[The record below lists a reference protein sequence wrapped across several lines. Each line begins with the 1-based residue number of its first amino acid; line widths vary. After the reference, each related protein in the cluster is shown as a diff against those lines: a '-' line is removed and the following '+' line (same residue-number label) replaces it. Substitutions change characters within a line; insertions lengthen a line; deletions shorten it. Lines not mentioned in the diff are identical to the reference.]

1 MARGPALNKKE
12 KVNGVPGSIS
22 LCFLRQMTCDQPHY
36 TFPVM
41 TRLYPP
47 CIGQI
52 NPWFITPVWFLS
64 FHFILVAIVIGV
76 AISYLFLLSQTE
88 KIDKIIILLRNDL
101 RENTNVTWNLFHL
114 IRENEWFRIEVLVLK

>member
-1 MARGPALNKKE
+1 MARGPALNKEE

-22 LCFLRQMTCDQPHY
+22 LCFLRQMTCEQPCY

-41 TRLYPP
+41 THLYPP

-52 NPWFITPVWFLS
+52 NPSFITPVWFLS
-64 FHFILVAIVIGV
+64 FQFILVAVVVWV

-88 KIDKIIILLRNDL
+88 KIDKMIILLRNDL
-101 RENTNVTWNLFHL
+101 RENTNITWNLFHL
-114 IRENEWFRIEVLVLK
+114 IRENEWFRIEVLGLK